1 MARLKKKHA
10 IYETSVMPPMVVTLY
25 RGLDELRE
33 GYAERGADAEA
44 AIANL
49 LRDVHA
55 QTWVERLDGFS
66 VSVVLIEDE
75 DEDAPLYQRL
85 ALLAH
90 EATHVAAR
98 WCDAI
103 GEKDPGEE
111 EFAYAVQAACG
122 VLFDE
127 YLAKEGQK

>member
-1 MARLKKKHA
+1 MSRSKKKHL
-10 IYETSVMPPMVVTLY
+10 IYETSVMPPMAVTLY

-33 GYAERGADAEA
+33 GFAERGADAEA
-44 AIANL
+44 AIAKL
-49 LRDVHA
+49 VRDVGA
-55 QTWVERLDGFS
+55 QTWVERLEGFS

-75 DEDAPLYQRL
+75 DAPLHQRL

-90 EATHVAAR
+90 EATHVATR
-98 WCDAI
+98 WCEAI
-103 GEKDPGEE
+103 GEEDPGEE